1 MIKSILN
8 GMWSNRNN
16 ISMIW
21 LFVFAVMLVGDAP
34 YSIVGM
40 VFLSGCWTIV
50 TSFIFRLYTKIK

>member
-1 MIKSILN
+1 MIKSILD

-34 YSIVGM
+34 YTIVGM
-40 VFLSGCWTIV
+40 VFLSGFWTIL
-50 TSFIFRLYTKIK
+50 TSFLFRLYLKLK